1 MCPGRTLVLSF
12 NVKRGLTLNKPKS
25 GREIMLAWLMDEVRQ
40 AKVADIQ
47 RAAMLLA
54 GAREIRKGSRT
65 KRTKSRKEQMQGWRK
80 YADDSMLW

>member
-1 MCPGRTLVLSF
+1 M
-12 NVKRGLTLNKPKS
+12 KPKS
-25 GREIMLAWLMDEVRQ
+25 GREIMLAWLADEIRQ

-54 GAREIRKGSRT
+54 GARDIRKGSRA

>member
-1 MCPGRTLVLSF
+1 
-12 NVKRGLTLNKPKS
+12 
-25 GREIMLAWLMDEVRQ
+25 MLAWLMDEVRQ
-40 AKVADIQ
+40 AKVADLQ

-65 KRTKSRKEQMQGWRK
+65 KRTKSRKEQMSAWRK